1 MKCVVVKMDEQH
13 YYNWHDGL
21 IVSLLNRIEK
31 EMNIKCLADMNLD
44 LSNDMIERCDDIV
57 DLIDDQIE
65 SIKEEIRERLK

>member
-1 MKCVVVKMDEQH
+1 MDEQH

-21 IVSLLNRIEK
+21 SVSLLERIEK
-31 EMNIKCLADMNLD
+31 EMNIKCLADIDLD

-65 SIKEEIRERLK
+65 SIKEEIRKRLK